1 MMPTE
6 VITMKYNELIY
17 WIDLTG
23 PAVLDEIVRLTI
35 IDINNKV
42 LFNHTFNTKL
52 VDYWDSNI
60 NGIKPED
67 TYRKRIFNDYKKEIQ
82 LIFNQTNR
90 LVTFYSSSFFLKK
103 QGIKFS
109 NKQIID
115 VADDFRVLGDE
126 EDTIDNLC
134 DYYGYTSLP
143 KNIYNRTGIDNAKAI
158 NFCHNEM
165 NKYRKA
171 QQDQ

>member
-1 MMPTE
+1 MMLIE
-6 VITMKYNELIY
+6 VITMKHSELIY

-35 IDINNKV
+35 IDTNNKV
-42 LFNHTFNTKL
+42 LFNHIFNTKL
-52 VDYWDSNI
+52 VDYWDSDI
-60 NGIKPED
+60 NGIKPEN
-67 TYRKRIFNDYKKEIQ
+67 TYKERVFDNYKKEIQ
-82 LIFNQTNR
+82 SIFNQSHS
-90 LVTFYSSSFFLKK
+90 LVTFYSSTFFLSK
-103 QGIKFS
+103 QGISLS
-109 NKQIID
+109 NKEIID

-126 EDTIDNLC
+126 EDTIDSLC

>member
-1 MMPTE
+1 MILTE
-6 VITMKYNELIY
+6 VMHMKYSELIY

-67 TYRKRIFNDYKKEIQ
+67 TYKERLFDDYKKEIQ
-82 LIFNQTNR
+82 AVLNQTNK
-90 LVTFYSSSFFLKK
+90 LVTFYPSTFFLTK
-103 QGIKFS
+103 QGIKLS

-115 VADDFRVLGDE
+115 VSDDFRVLGDK

-171 QQDQ
+171 QQS

>member
-1 MMPTE
+1 MQNKKL
-6 VITMKYNELIY
+6 VY

-23 PAVLDEIVRLTI
+23 PAALDEIVRLTI
-35 IDINNKV
+35 IDTNNKV
-42 LFNHTFNTKL
+42 LFNHTFSTKL
-52 VDYWDSNI
+52 VDYWDSDI
-60 NGIKPED
+60 NGIIPED
-67 TYRKRIFNDYKKEIQ
+67 TYKERPFDNYKKEIQ
-82 LIFNQTNR
+82 SIFNQTNR
-90 LVTFYSSSFFLKK
+90 LVTFYSSTFFLSK
-103 QGIKFS
+103 QGISLS
-109 NKQIID
+109 NKEIID

-126 EDTIDNLC
+126 EDTIDSLC

-171 QQDQ
+171 QKDQ